1 MSEVLEKVARV
12 ADAPPEGAAR
22 IRLRVVDLP
31 KGAPPVVG
39 PSGRELGSLRV
50 SLPLQPDD
58 DDAVRSWVADAEG
71 ADWPAGARV
80 RLDVENG
87 AAEVIAGASKSWTAA
102 RLTGRASVAG
112 GQTRPAWVHPQ
123 PAAAGPA
130 ELPAPGPALHL
141 APDASLALI
150 QLSGHLA
157 AQLTTIATAAIGA
170 SQRTA
175 SEAVAQVGQTSRTQ
189 ASQLGGL
196 ATTVAKSA
204 EAQVGA
210 LTAATEGR
218 VDALMAAA
226 QSTAEAAGLE
236 AQVGALIEAAS
247 APEKAQ
253 RATVLQQGLQVLG
266 GVLAGAKLTTSPAAS
281 APASAPAPAPASAPV
296 VVEATPSGLADAV
309 AEARSVQAGWTM
321 RELLQR
327 AAAGDADARA
337 QVRAA
342 VGTVGG
348 LAGVAWLG
356 EDG

>member
-1 MSEVLEKVARV
+1 MSDVLEKVARV

-50 SLPLQPDD
+50 QLPLQPDD
-58 DDAVRSWVADAEG
+58 EDAVRSWVADAEG

-102 RLTGRASVAG
+102 RLTGRAPVAG
-112 GQTRPAWVHPQ
+112 GQTRPAWAHPQ
-123 PAAAGPA
+123 PAPD
-130 ELPAPGPALHL
+130 LPAPGPVLHL

-157 AQLTTIATAAIGA
+157 AQLTSIATAAIGA

-236 AQVGALIEAAS
+236 AQVGALLEAAS

-266 GVLAGAKLTTSPAAS
+266 GVLAGAKLTTAPAAAA
-281 APASAPAPAPASAPV
+281 APAPAAAPVVVEAAQPAAPAPAPAV
-296 VVEATPSGLADAV
+296 ATLS
-309 AEARSVQAGWTM
+309 
-321 RELLQR
+321 ELLQR
-327 AAAGDADARA
+327 AAAGDLDARA
-337 QVRAA
+337 EVRAA
-342 VGTVGG
+342 VGTAGG
-348 LAGVAWLG
+348 LPGVAWLG
-356 EDG
+356 EHG